1 MNSHSKFETNP
12 KTSDKKFAD
21 TEADG
26 NYIDIS
32 SMPKEFREALA
43 VSEEE

>member
-1 MNSHSKFETNP
+1 MNVSSKFETNP
-12 KTSDKKFAD
+12 DTSGKKFSD

-43 VSEEE
+43 VSEE